1 MRPSSTIRIDLSST
15 TPVYRQIADAIRA
28 VLVAGGL
35 PGGEQLPTI
44 RALAMDLA
52 VHPNTVAGAYRML
65 EEEGFIELGRRR
77 GATVIARK
85 APRASAEEVARF
97 VQKLR
102 VLIAEAKAAGV
113 PMTTLN
119 REFNALT
126 V

>member
-1 MRPSSTIRIDLSST
+1 MRPSRTIRIDLSST

-35 PGGEQLPTI
+35 STGEQLPTL

-52 VHPNTVAGAYRML
+52 VHPNTVAGAYRVL

-77 GATVIARK
+77 GATVVARE
-85 APRASAEEVARF
+85 APHASAEDVARF
-97 VQKLR
+97 VQKFR
-102 VLIAEAKAAGV
+102 VLIAEARAAGV
-113 PMTTLN
+113 PMATLI
-119 REFNALT
+119 RELDALT